1 MGQYYNILM
10 KEENKNTV
18 VYNRDLIVDGKKEY
32 TLAKLMEHSWWLNP
46 MVNAITEKIYYADKP
61 VQVIWMGDYATDFIQ
76 KGETFNGLT
85 YNDICK
91 YHNRCWSEKSRKRAI
106 KTTEFTL
113 DDKFL
118 VNHTKEIYID
128 CTKYFK
134 TNAMKS
140 KYDGFEWCI
149 HPLPLLT
156 CIGND
161 LGGGDYRYP
170 TDDSTIDLVG
180 TWAFDKIS
188 IQDDLIPFYKEI
200 TPVFKEQGWE
210 E

>member
-1 MGQYYNILM
+1 MGQYYNILL
-10 KEENKNTV
+10 KEENKNTI
-18 VYNRDLIVDGKKEY
+18 VYNRDLIVNGKKEY

-46 MVNAITEKIYYADKP
+46 MVNAITEIIYNSDKP
-61 VQVIWMGDYATDFIQ
+61 IQLIWMGDYANDFIQ

-85 YNDICK
+85 YDDIIK
-91 YHNRCWSEKSRKRAI
+91 YHKRCWSEKSKKRAV
-106 KTTEFTL
+106 KETEFTL
-113 DDKFL
+113 DNKFL

-140 KYDGFEWCI
+140 KYDGFEWCV

-170 TDDSTIDLVG
+170 TEDSTTDLVG

>member
-18 VYNRDLIVDGKKEY
+18 VYNRDLIVNGEREY

-46 MVNAITEKIYYADKP
+46 MVNAITEKIYYAEKP
-61 VQVIWMGDYATDFIQ
+61 VQLIWMGDYATDFIR
-76 KGETFNGLT
+76 KGESFNGLT

-91 YHNRCWSEKSRKRAI
+91 YHNRCWGEKSKKKAI
-106 KTTEFTL
+106 NTTEFTL
-113 DDKFL
+113 NDKFL

-134 TNAMKS
+134 TSAMKS

-170 TDDSTIDLVG
+170 TEDSTIDLVG

-188 IQDDLIPFYKEI
+188 IQDDLIPFYQEI